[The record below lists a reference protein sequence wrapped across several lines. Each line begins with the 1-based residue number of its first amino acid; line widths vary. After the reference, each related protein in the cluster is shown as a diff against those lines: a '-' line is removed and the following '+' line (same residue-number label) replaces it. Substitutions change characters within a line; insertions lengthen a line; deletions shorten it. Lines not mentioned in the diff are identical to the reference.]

1 MNIKLPTLKN
11 YFMKPKF
18 KSGIWTQCFIIL
30 WAYTSRFLY
39 PVYKD
44 VFIVFALGLN
54 DNGMTSISTFAFFV
68 SLVIIVS
75 IKNIL
80 GFIIFNFVCSIRFKY
95 KFGFYCYCMLS
106 VIENEMIS
114 RVNTLV
120 SRFLNVLKWN
130 DQSLEVSHQVSN
142 VIPEEPQRRSTFYLK

>member
-1 MNIKLPTLKN
+1 MFYYSLDLYTTFSLPGLQRCLYCLCFGVKWQWN
-11 YFMKPKF
+11 YMYF
-18 KSGIWTQCFIIL
+18 
-30 WAYTSRFLY
+30 
-39 PVYKD
+39 D
-44 VFIVFALGLN
+44 VR
-54 DNGMTSISTFAFFV
+54 FFV

-106 VIENEMIS
+106 VIENEMVS

-142 VIPEEPQRRSTFYLK
+142 VIPEELQRRSTFYLK

>member
-1 MNIKLPTLKN
+1 
-11 YFMKPKF
+11 MKPKF
-18 KSGIWTQCFIIL
+18 KSRIRTQYFFIL
-30 WAYTSRFLY
+30 WAYTPRFHY

-44 VFIVFALGLN
+44 VFIVFVLVVN
-54 DNGMTSISTFAFFV
+54 DNGITCISTFAFFV

-75 IKNIL
+75 IKYIL
-80 GFIIFNFVCSIRFKY
+80 EFIIFNCVCFIRFKY

-106 VIENEMIS
+106 VIKNEMVS
-114 RVNTLV
+114 CVNTLV

-142 VIPEEPQRRSTFYLK
+142 VIPEKLQRRSTFYLK